1 MCKILWGMHW
11 HIACD
16 IGDLLILNF
25 FVLFIWNS
33 NLSGQPVVCWFAQSG
48 SLAGT
53 CGAEQGRLWRA
64 FIRGKPGHLWANQ
77 RPRRTEPRPGWGQS
91 NDRREL
97 KRNLGQVVRQLNCQT
112 FEWSAWVIL
121 PPGEFALLIWDPLL
135 PPSSAVWMSL
145 PRFPYL
151 CTTCASVF
159 VLKWIHLT
167 PWINVF
173 QKKTWF
179 PHSQWKNNLT
189 SHKSQVTVNIRT
201 MKLMLLNSNF
211 WLRVWNPLWNS
222 LKSEI
227 GKWWRV
233 ANGVLVPIETFL
245 YIIRGTEEELQRI
258 QPSNPASQHI

>member
-1 MCKILWGMHW
+1 MRHWGLTYTKIF
-11 HIACD
+11 
-16 IGDLLILNF
+16 F
-25 FVLFIWNS
+25 FVCY
-33 NLSGQPVVCWFAQSG
+33 LSWIQIYLG
-48 SLAGT
+48 SLLFVGLLNLAAWQEHAGQSKVG
-53 CGAEQGRLWRA
+53 CGGPSSEVNQG
-64 FIRGKPGHLWANQ
+64 ICEHNQ

-112 FEWSAWVIL
+112 FEWSVWVML
-121 PPGEFALLIWDPLL
+121 LPGEFALLIWDPLL
-135 PPSSAVWMSL
+135 PPSSAIWMSL

-179 PHSQWKNNLT
+179 PHSRWKNNLT
-189 SHKSQVTVNIRT
+189 SHKLQVTVNIRT

-227 GKWWRV
+227 GKWWRG
-233 ANGVLVPIETFL
+233 ANGSYWNFLVHNQRDQRRIAKATTF
-245 YIIRGTEEELQRI
+245 
-258 QPSNPASQHI
+258 